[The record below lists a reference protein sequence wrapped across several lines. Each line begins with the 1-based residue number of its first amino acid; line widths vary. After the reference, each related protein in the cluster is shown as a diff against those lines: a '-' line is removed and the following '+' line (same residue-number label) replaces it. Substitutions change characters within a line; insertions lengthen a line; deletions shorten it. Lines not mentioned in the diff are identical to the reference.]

1 MNDMTSQHE
10 PPAQQAA
17 SYDPDRLLD
26 EVAKTLGAPN
36 DIALS
41 QKLNI
46 SRTVLRHIRLRQLSI
61 TPSFLM
67 WLHDATGMQI
77 QKLRTLLGDRRKRL
91 RASGQYSPRTTSG
104 GNA

>member
-1 MNDMTSQHE
+1 MNDPTSPHH
-10 PPAQQAA
+10 PPEQQTA

-26 EVAKTLGAPN
+26 EVAKTLGAAN

-61 TPSFLM
+61 TASFLM

-77 QKLRTLLGDRRKRL
+77 QKMRGLLGDRRKRV
-91 RASGQYSPRTTSG
+91 RASGQYPYRTTSG
-104 GNA
+104 GNI